1 MLRIIR
7 AEGVA
12 EDRGF
17 TIGRELG
24 DMIHRSLG
32 FYRAP
37 PGELGPDKE
46 ISHKRSKVRWFARPV
61 GAHWQLKTS
70 NAEL

>member
-1 MLRIIR
+1 MRPRIHMVTL
-7 AEGVA
+7 GVSDL
-12 EDRGF
+12 E
-17 TIGRELG
+17 
-24 DMIHRSLG
+24 RSLG